1 MIGLAVMRTVKMA
14 WSVDTAHP
22 SLFCY
27 VDGPA
32 EQEFDYFQFTQ
43 TLFVHQQIGITLWI
57 RTFTL
62 FCLHFSAFDSQFYS
76 TPAYRL
82 RHFFPYS
89 SISHA
94 SLLRR
99 QSTTIYLHW
108 LVRRYAPMWGWHP
121 IEHCKQVGDL
131 YIANEQRHKYGCHD
145 SGFLKIVFFF
155 PGAISRQTC
164 PLPTK
169 GSDSNGNV
177 IIVKS
182 SWLSANKNNCL

>member
-14 WSVDTAHP
+14 SSVDTGHP

-32 EQEFDYFQFTQ
+32 EQAFDYFQFTHG
-43 TLFVHQQIGITLWI
+43 TLFVHQQIGISLWI

-89 SISHA
+89 PISYA

-99 QSTTIYLHW
+99 QSTRIYLRSS
-108 LVRRYAPMWGWHP
+108 V
-121 IEHCKQVGDL
+121 VG
-131 YIANEQRHKYGCHD
+131 
-145 SGFLKIVFFF
+145 
-155 PGAISRQTC
+155 QT
-164 PLPTK
+164 LHTDVWRT
-169 GSDSNGNV
+169 SY
-177 IIVKS
+177 
-182 SWLSANKNNCL
+182 

>member
-14 WSVDTAHP
+14 SSVDTGHP

-32 EQEFDYFQFTQ
+32 EQAFDYFQFTHG
-43 TLFVHQQIGITLWI
+43 TLFVHQQIGISLWI

-89 SISHA
+89 PISYA
-94 SLLRR
+94 SFYYVDNQQGFISVR
-99 QSTTIYLHW
+99 QS
-108 LVRRYAPMWGWHP
+108 LVRRYTPMCGGHP
-121 IEHCKQVGDL
+121 TNI
-131 YIANEQRHKYGCHD
+131 
-145 SGFLKIVFFF
+145 
-155 PGAISRQTC
+155 
-164 PLPTK
+164 
-169 GSDSNGNV
+169 
-177 IIVKS
+177 
-182 SWLSANKNNCL
+182 